1 MICVHARQSLQNYW
15 VYFRRTSGYEEKSI
29 MEIEWVRIAYSKWR
43 CFCYI
48 HGGMIVKNRESGVRE
63 QKIGWNKNVMAKKW
77 FKWSQDE
84 PMNQLHWLYHK

>member
-1 MICVHARQSLQNYW
+1 MICVHARQSLQNKW

-48 HGGMIVKNRESGVRE
+48 HGGMIVKNKESGVRE
-63 QKIGWNKNVMAKKW
+63 QKIGWN
-77 FKWSQDE
+77 
-84 PMNQLHWLYHK
+84 